1 MATTDF
7 CVNVA
12 ARITV
17 SDEMAERCLRILEM
31 WQDDNPDK
39 MIVGKKSSDGGT
51 VFIIVN
57 KTEPRRDGGD
67 EDDQASNN

>member
-1 MATTDF
+1 MARTDF
-7 CVNVA
+7 SIDVS

-17 SDEMAERCLRILEM
+17 SDEMAVRCLRILEM

-39 MIVGKKSSDGGT
+39 MIVGKKNSDGGT

-57 KTEPRRDGGD
+57 KAEPKQDGGD
-67 EDDQASNN
+67 GDEKDNL